1 MTQTVAWG
9 NPAVKT
15 FKKEHIR
22 QVAASGTTSQVNAE
36 ILDIV
41 AGLFNHAQRHGLELP
56 KQVKGW
62 LAPKQGEPLTAAH
75 YGRAVENIAGL
86 DAIAA
91 PYGFEPQGNLL
102 VFTGDID
109 AARAIAEHAATEDML
124 AMVAGETRIERPADS
139 WATDRP
145 GVRELTTG
153 DRGDD
158 VQFFQAVF
166 NAPDQSG
173 TWDEWCAGAATH
185 LQQRWGIPVTG
196 TTTQDLWR
204 GILPNTMNYSISYG
218 EDGHVVRV
226 LQAAL
231 TAYDWDP
238 DVLVNGRFDQDTLA
252 AVTEIQKS
260 YGLRVNPAVGP
271 AEWAILLG
279 RRPGE

>member
-1 MTQTVAWG
+1 MTETVAWG

-62 LAPKQGEPLTAAH
+62 VAPKPGDPLTPAN
-75 YGRAVENIAGL
+75 YGKAVENLPGLAPIAG
-86 DAIAA
+86 
-91 PYGFEPQGNLL
+91 PYGFEPQDDLL
-102 VFTGDID
+102 VFTGNIT
-109 AARAIAEHAATEDML
+109 AARTVAEQAATEDML
-124 AMVAGETRIERPADS
+124 AMVAGETRIERPTPDS
-139 WATDRP
+139 WGTDRP
-145 GVRELTTG
+145 GRELTTG

-158 VQFFQAVF
+158 VQFFQMVY

-173 TWDEWCAGAATH
+173 VWDDWCTGAATH
-185 LQQRWGIPVTG
+185 LQQRWGIPITG
-196 TTTQDLWR
+196 TTTPDLWR
-204 GILPNTMNYSISYG
+204 GILPTTYNYSISYG

-231 TAYDWDP
+231 TAYDWDC

-260 YGLRVNPAVGP
+260 YGLRVNPSVGP

>member
-62 LAPKQGEPLTAAH
+62 IAPKPGDPLTPAH
-75 YGRAVENIAGL
+75 YGAAVENLPGLEEIAG
-86 DAIAA
+86 
-91 PYGFEPQGNLL
+91 PYGFEPQDGLL
-102 VFTGDID
+102 VFTGDVA
-109 AARAIAEHAATEDML
+109 AARATAEQAATEDML
-124 AMVAGETRIERPADS
+124 AMVAGEPRVERPADS
-139 WATDRP
+139 WGTDRP
-145 GVRELTTG
+145 GTRELGPGTK
-153 DRGDD
+153 GDD
-158 VQFFQAVF
+158 VQFFQMIF
-166 NAPDQSG
+166 NAPDQAG
-173 TWDEWCAGAATH
+173 TWDDWCTGAATH

-204 GILPNTMNYSISYG
+204 GILPNERNYSISYG
-218 EDGHVVRV
+218 EDGHTVRV

-231 TAYDWDP
+231 TAYDWDC
-238 DVLVNGRFDQDTLA
+238 DVLVTGRFDQDTLA
-252 AVTEIQKS
+252 AVNEIQKS

-271 AEWAILLG
+271 SEWAILLG
-279 RRPGE
+279 RRPGD